1 MKQERQAT
9 LTVLAVAAVLG
20 SLWSLSAVWGR
31 SSTETNIVLVELSV
45 TALGASILGVW
56 ISARVRP
63 REDLLA
69 LTVGLVHSALAWS
82 LFVAANGIEDARAIQ
97 WLLWSLGNA
106 GVITGSFGILRF
118 FTLFPRRIT
127 EIDLL
132 GVGANKLGRLHG
144 DKREKREKELRN
156 FFKVV
161 AFFQSSR
168 MWLVGWALAGLLS
181 VILAVL
187 VLPSGADPESM
198 TLFFAL
204 GIPGML
210 SLGWGGPLAVYLS
223 TVTYQGGDPSERRRL
238 QWIHW
243 GLTAAVLAF
252 MLFGSLMGA
261 GIIVGFESQALVF
274 AIFGVVACAPF
285 LVLAGLTVAV
295 LYQGTVDPALMIRRT
310 TVYGI
315 LGVAFV
321 FFFAAL
327 GNVVSEFLEARV
339 GLPGIVGTGLYGGV
353 VAVLL
358 LPLRGWFTRVTERW
372 VPKLESDEPA
382 RSA

>member
-1 MKQERQAT
+1 MKQERQTT

-20 SLWSLSAVWGR
+20 SLWSLAAVWGR
-31 SSTETNIVLVELSV
+31 GSTETTIVLVELSV

-56 ISARVRP
+56 ISARVRH

-82 LFVAANGIEDARAIQ
+82 LFVAANGIEGAPAIQ

-127 EIDLL
+127 EMDLL
-132 GVGANKLGRLHG
+132 GIRANKLDRLQG
-144 DKREKREKELRN
+144 EKREKREKELRN

-161 AFFQSSR
+161 AFFQSST
-168 MWLVGWALAGLLS
+168 MWPVAWALAGSLS
-181 VILAVL
+181 VILALL
-187 VLPSGADPESM
+187 VLPSGADEESM
-198 TLFFAL
+198 VFFFAL
-204 GIPGML
+204 VGPGMF
-210 SLGWGGPLAVYLS
+210 SFVCGSPLAVYLF
-223 TVTYQGGDPSERRRL
+223 TVGYHAGDASDRRRL

-252 MLFGSLMGA
+252 LLFGALMAA

-285 LVLAGLTVAV
+285 LALVGLTVAV

-310 TVYGI
+310 TVYGV
-315 LGVAFV
+315 LGVVFV
-321 FFFAAL
+321 FFFAGL
-327 GNVVSEFLEARV
+327 GNIASEFLEARL
-339 GLPGIVGTGLYGGV
+339 GLPGVVGTGLYGGTLATV
-353 VAVLL
+353 L
-358 LPLRGWFTRVTERW
+358 LPLRGWLNRHTGVWLPRGGGAAGQ
-372 VPKLESDEPA
+372 P
-382 RSA
+382 